1 MTGPS
6 PANNQSD
13 VAPAAYLSIAF
24 TREMDAST
32 LDSAIT
38 IEPFVLFSVRL
49 DPTDGRRA
57 VLAPDSLLDPTT
69 TYTVNISTAAGDAHA
84 NRPAHNQTPAVH
96 TCPPPPLPRH
106 TAITTTRPPS

>member
-69 TYTVNISTAAGDAHA
+69 TYTVNISTAALDAHG
-84 NRPAHNQTPAVH
+84 NRLDHNQTYLFH
-96 TCPPPPLPRH
+96 TTPVLPPP
-106 TAITTTRPPS
+106 